1 MRLRLAL
8 ITDALVGGCI
18 LGALIA
24 FGQTTQVKRRSP
36 AKNPQTTVP
45 ISSQSVIPPSAP
57 TEAPPTAPAPTGAPW
72 TWKDSS
78 GQTRSRADLDQ
89 ILDQHRQWVVSKEQ
103 RGKRADLAGAD
114 LSGADLA
121 QAALQQANLA
131 KVNLTGAV
139 LSQANLNGSNL
150 SYADL
155 TRADLEG
162 AKLRKT
168 SLWGAK
174 LVSAQLGLKITPI
187 AAVRAENPEAF
198 NLTPTERLT
207 ERLKAG
213 ADLNGAN
220 LQGSDL
226 TDAWFADADLDLTVY
241 EASKDPQITGIA
253 RAKHLDLITYAEDPE
268 ALVRLRKEFSDG
280 GFVQAENKITYALN
294 RREAAEEPFQWRW
307 FRRIAFDWTCQY
319 GMNPGRPLKILGLV
333 WLVMSGFYLLFMHLK
348 RPSGIF
354 VEATRESC
362 GRERNWRFQVQL
374 PRARGRVDTRAKG
387 AAPRPGSW
395 LRREWR
401 LARAAMFFSLIS
413 AFNIGYQELNIGQW
427 LKMLTRREYDLQAA
441 GWVRTAAGTQSLV
454 SVYMLA
460 LWVLTFFGHPFE

>member
-1 MRLRLAL
+1 MRFRLVF
-8 ITDALVGGCI
+8 ITCALVGGC
-18 LGALIA
+18 LLAALTTS
-24 FGQTTQVKRRSP
+24 GQTARRVTRRSLP
-36 AKNPQTTVP
+36 ENPQTTAP
-45 ISSQSVIPPSAP
+45 MSIPPVIPPSAP
-57 TEAPPTAPAPTGAPW
+57 TEASAPAQARIGVAW

-78 GQTRSRADLDQ
+78 GQTRLRADLDQ
-89 ILDQHRQWVVSKEQ
+89 ILDQHKQWVESKGQ
-103 RGKRADLAGAD
+103 QGKRADLTGAD
-114 LSGADLA
+114 LSGAALT
-121 QAALQQANLA
+121 QADLQQANLA
-131 KVNLTGAV
+131 KAKLTGAV
-139 LSQANLNGSNL
+139 LSQANLNGANL

-155 TRADLEG
+155 TQADLEG
-162 AKLRKT
+162 AKLRGA

-174 LVSAQLGLKITPI
+174 LVSAQFGLKITPI

-198 NLTPTERLT
+198 NLTPTERLAG
-207 ERLKAG
+207 RLKAG
-213 ADLNGAN
+213 ADLSGAF

-226 TDAWFADADLDLTVY
+226 TDAWFADANLDLTVY

-253 RAKHLDLITYAEDPE
+253 RAKHLDLVTYADDPE

-294 RREAAEEPFQWRW
+294 RREAAEAPFQWRW

-319 GMNPGRPLKILGLV
+319 GMNPGRPLRILGLV
-333 WLVMSGFYLLFMHLK
+333 WLVMSGFYLLFMHLQG
-348 RPSGIF
+348 PSGIY
-354 VEATRESC
+354 VEATRESA
-362 GRERNWRFQVQL
+362 GRERNRRFKLQL
-374 PRARGRVDTRAKG
+374 HHARDNADSRAKG
-387 AAPRPGSW
+387 ATRPGRW
-395 LRREWR
+395 LRRESR